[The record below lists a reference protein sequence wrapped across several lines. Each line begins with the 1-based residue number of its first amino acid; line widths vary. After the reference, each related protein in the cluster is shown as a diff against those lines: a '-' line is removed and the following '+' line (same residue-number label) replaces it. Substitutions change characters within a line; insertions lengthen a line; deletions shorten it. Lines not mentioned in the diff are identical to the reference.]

1 MDKQFKKNLIRIKND
16 LDKSEE
22 SRLSPWAFL
31 SRHAIRREEEDEISQ
46 GHRQNFSIDADRI
59 LHSLAYSRYIDKTQ
73 VFYLIKNDHITHRVL
88 HVQLVSKI
96 ARTVGRLLRLNEDL
110 IEATALGHDI
120 GHTPFGHDGE
130 KILSSLCERHNIGQF
145 FHNIQSVRF
154 LQEIERKGKGWNLTL
169 QVLDGIFCHDGELHS
184 QALEPQKDK
193 TFETF
198 YNEMTQK
205 KEIPS
210 LDLWPMTMEG
220 CVVRMADTIS
230 YIGRD
235 IEDAIRLKL
244 INRRDLPKDCTQV
257 LGDTNG
263 TIVYNLVEDL
273 ITNSLDKPYVTFSNE
288 VGEALRRLKD
298 FNEDHIYKNY
308 KVKEQ
313 TPKIRLMFELLFE
326 KYLKELE
333 KGDEDSDLYRKFLDG
348 ISQKYRD
355 KTPAA
360 GIVRDFIAGM
370 TDEYFLNQCRKKLIP
385 QIKNSFF

>member
-1 MDKQFKKNLIRIKND
+1 MKKNKLLYKIRND
-16 LDKSEE
+16 LDESEE
-22 SRLSPWAFL
+22 TRLSPWACL
-31 SRHAIRREEEDEISQ
+31 SSYAIRGNDEEEVNQ
-46 GHRQNFSIDADRI
+46 GHRQSFSVDGDRI

-96 ARTVGRLLRLNEDL
+96 ARTIGRLLRLNEDL
-110 IEATALGHDI
+110 IEAAALGHDI

-130 KILSSLCERHNIGQF
+130 KILSSLCESHGIGQF
-145 FHNIQSVRF
+145 FHNIQSVRS

-193 TFETF
+193 NFETL
-198 YNEMTQK
+198 YDEMNQK
-205 KEIPS
+205 KENLSMDI
-210 LDLWPMTMEG
+210 WPMTLEG

-235 IEDAIRLKL
+235 IEDAIRLGL
-244 INRRDLPKDCTQV
+244 INRKDMPKDCTQV

-273 ITNSLDKPYVTFSNE
+273 ITNSLEKPYVSFSAE
-288 VGEALRRLKD
+288 VGETLRKLKV
-298 FNEDHIYKNY
+298 FNEEHIYKNY

-313 TPKIRLMFELLFE
+313 TSKIRLMFELLFE
-326 KYLKELE
+326 KYFQDLE
-333 KGDEDSDLYRKFLDG
+333 TGNEESDIYRKFLDG
-348 ISQKYRD
+348 ISLEYRER
-355 KTPAA
+355 TPLA

-370 TDEYFLNQCRKKLIP
+370 TDDYFLNQCHKNLIP
-385 QIKNSFF
+385 QIKTSFF

>member
-1 MDKQFKKNLIRIKND
+1 MDKQIKKNLVRIRND

-22 SRLSPWAFL
+22 TRLSPWACL
-31 SRHAIRREEEDEISQ
+31 SRHAVRREEEEEVKQ
-46 GHRQNFSIDADRI
+46 GHRQSFSVDSDRI

-96 ARTVGRLLRLNEDL
+96 ARTIGRLLRLNEDL
-110 IEATALGHDI
+110 IEAAALGHDI

-130 KILSSLCERHNIGQF
+130 KILSSLCESHGIGQF

-193 TFETF
+193 NFKTL
-198 YNEMTQK
+198 YDEMNQK
-205 KEIPS
+205 KENLSMDI
-210 LDLWPMTMEG
+210 WPMTLEG

-235 IEDAIRLKL
+235 IEDAIRLGL
-244 INRRDLPKDCTQV
+244 INRRDIPKDCTQV

-273 ITNSLDKPYVTFSNE
+273 ITNSLDKPYVSFSNE
-288 VGEALRRLKD
+288 VGEALRRLKK
-298 FNEDHIYKNY
+298 FNEERIYKNFR
-308 KVKEQ
+308 VKEQ
-313 TPKIRLMFELLFE
+313 TSKIRLMFELLFE
-326 KYLKELE
+326 KYFQDLE
-333 KGDEDSDLYRKFLDG
+333 TGNEESDIYRKFLDG
-348 ISQKYRD
+348 ISPEYKER
-355 KTPAA
+355 TPLA

-370 TDEYFLNQCRKKLIP
+370 TDDYFLNQCHNNLIP
-385 QIKNSFF
+385 QIKTSFF

>member
-1 MDKQFKKNLIRIKND
+1 MKKNKLLYKIRND
-16 LDKSEE
+16 LDESEKT
-22 SRLSPWAFL
+22 RLSPWACL
-31 SRHAIRREEEDEISQ
+31 SSYAIRGNDEEEVNQ
-46 GHRQNFSIDADRI
+46 GHRQSFSVDGDRI

-96 ARTVGRLLRLNEDL
+96 ARTIGRLLRLNEDL
-110 IEATALGHDI
+110 IEAAALGHDI

-130 KILSSLCERHNIGQF
+130 KILSSLCESHGIGQF
-145 FHNIQSVRF
+145 FHNIQSVRS

-193 TFETF
+193 NFETL
-198 YNEMTQK
+198 YDEMNQK
-205 KEIPS
+205 KENLSMDI
-210 LDLWPMTMEG
+210 WPMTLEG

-235 IEDAIRLKL
+235 IEDAIRLGL
-244 INRRDLPKDCTQV
+244 INRRDMPKDCTQV

-273 ITNSLDKPYVTFSNE
+273 ITNSLEKPYVSFSNQ
-288 VGEALRRLKD
+288 VGEALRRLKK
-298 FNEDHIYKNY
+298 FNEERIYKNY
-308 KVKEQ
+308 RVKEQ
-313 TPKIRLMFELLFE
+313 TSKIRLMFELLFE
-326 KYLKELE
+326 KYFQDLE
-333 KGDEDSDLYRKFLDG
+333 TGNEESDIYRKFLDG
-348 ISQKYRD
+348 ISLEYRER
-355 KTPAA
+355 TPLA

-370 TDEYFLNQCRKKLIP
+370 TDDYFLNQCHKNLIP
-385 QIKNSFF
+385 QIKTSFF